1 MNKIYIL
8 ERFLEYLNST
18 ERAASTISSYASD
31 LYLFAKWFDETNH
44 EIVSAIKIT
53 PTDLRK
59 YKKYLI
65 ELPMKPN
72 TINRKLG
79 VIKSFVK
86 WLWETDKLKQRFPLP
101 KLVKQ
106 VIVAPKWLDKNQQH
120 QMLRHLEKYSQERDV
135 AIIKLLLNT
144 GIRVHEL
151 HKLQWRDVKVS
162 DRAGSIAIKY
172 SKADKYRDVPLNK
185 DSRSALTLLGFKNN
199 PKKEAFVIQGQRG
212 ALSIRGIQKVLQRQL
227 EYTPFDKVSPHVL
240 RHTFCKNLV
249 DAGVSLEKVA
259 MLAGHD
265 SLDTT
270 RLYCQPSFNDLVE
283 SVNRIGEED

>member
-1 MNKIYIL
+1 MDKIYII

-18 ERAASTISSYASD
+18 ERSASTISSYTSD
-31 LYLFAKWFDETNH
+31 LYLFSRWFEETNH

-65 ELPMKPN
+65 EHPMKPN

-79 VIKSFVK
+79 VIKSFIN
-86 WLWETDKLKQRFPLP
+86 WLWETGKLKQRFPLP

-106 VIVAPKWLDKNQQH
+106 IIVAPKWLDKNQQH
-120 QMLRHLEKYSQERDV
+120 QMLRHLEKYAGERDT

-151 HKLQWRDVKVS
+151 HKLQWRDVKIS
-162 DRAGSIAIKY
+162 DRGGSIAIRY
-172 SKADKYRDVPLNK
+172 SKAEKYRDVPLNK
-185 DSRSALTLLGFKNN
+185 DARSSLTLLGFKDNAGKN
-199 PKKEAFVIQGQRG
+199 TFVLQGQRG
-212 ALSIRGIQKVLQRQL
+212 ALSIRGIQKMLQRRL
-227 EYTPFDKVSPHVL
+227 EYTSFDKVSPHVL

-249 DAGVSLEKVA
+249 DAEVSLEKVA

-270 RLYCQPSFNDLVE
+270 RLYCQPSFDDLAE
-283 SVNRIGEED
+283 SVERIGEEE